1 MIWTI
6 IFYLSV
12 FGLVMGILSVNGLT
26 QKREPVF
33 WFLGGVIA
41 SFILA
46 RNLST
51 HLFVHALS
59 IGVLWGVLNGL
70 IQSIFFERYPEKN
83 PKYRESYQKKL
94 PVKPRYFVLIAG
106 PIIGLVTGAVIGG
119 LSLLVRTLF
128 F

>member
-1 MIWTI
+1 
-6 IFYLSV
+6 
-12 FGLVMGILSVNGLT
+12 MGILSVNGLT

-41 SFILA
+41 AFILA

-70 IQSIFFERYPEKN
+70 IQSIFFERYLEKN